1 MKTSE
6 LYQLYR
12 RIFREQEFESP
23 DLEAA
28 WLLEEILQ
36 EKPGTVPCSVR
47 PVTEDEESRARL
59 FLDRR
64 LRHEPYQYIF
74 GHASFRDLE
83 LLVGPGCLIPRPE
96 TEVLVDHILSGLP
109 HGASVCEL
117 GTGSGAIALSLAS
130 ERPDL
135 AVCASELSANAFAWA
150 VKNRER
156 LHLERVRLEQGDL
169 FEPFGAEQFDVI
181 AANLPYI
188 AEWERRLL
196 PRNVRDFEP
205 DEALFAPDGGFA
217 LILRAIMEAP
227 MHLRPHGRIF
237 LEIGEEQGARCLDA
251 AVAAHYRRS
260 EIRVDQYGAPRF
272 FIAGV

>member
-1 MKTSE
+1 MKTSD

-12 RIFREQEFESP
+12 RIFREQGFDSP

-28 WLLEEILQ
+28 WLLEEILN
-36 EKPGTVPCSVR
+36 EKTGTVPCSFR
-47 PVTEDEESRARL
+47 PVTEEEESRARI
-59 FLDRR
+59 FLERR
-64 LRHEPYQYIF
+64 LSHEPYQYIF
-74 GHASFRDLE
+74 GHASFRDLD

-96 TEVLVDHILSGLP
+96 TEVLVDHILRGLP
-109 HGASVCEL
+109 CGVSVCEL

-135 AVCASELSANAFAWA
+135 DIRASEFSPRALAWA
-150 VKNRER
+150 LKNRER
-156 LHLERVRLEQGDL
+156 LGLERVRFEQGDL
-169 FEPFGAEQFDVI
+169 FAPFGTERFDVI

-188 AEWERRLL
+188 AECERRAL

-205 DEALFAPDGGFA
+205 EEALFAPDGGFA
-217 LILRAIMEAP
+217 LIRRAILEAP
-227 MHLRPHGRIF
+227 AHLRPHGRIF
-237 LEIGEEQGARCLDA
+237 LEIGEDHGGRCLDA

-260 EIRVDQYGAPRF
+260 EIRADQYGAPRF